1 MVYGYST
8 NEEFI
13 DKSYQLLE
21 KLDKKGLWNKDTL
34 VIGLDKS
41 VRPLAY
47 TLRKLSSEEKRETPD
62 IRFFNY
68 IVLEMKVKK

>member
-1 MVYGYST
+1 MVYGYKT

-13 DKSYQLLE
+13 DKSYKLLE
-21 KLDKKGLWNKDTL
+21 KLENKGLWDKDTL

-47 TLRKLSSEEKRETPD
+47 TLRKLSSVEGREMLD
-62 IRFFNY
+62 VWELN
-68 IVLEMKVKK
+68 